1 MRWSPAPRAS
11 GLVGE
16 KLRFAL
22 VLVFL
27 CFFYIAVIAR
37 LFLWQIVRG
46 SGLSDLGRAQSS
58 QVLTIPAIRGEI
70 KSRDDFPLATNT
82 ISYFL
87 YTNPKIIKDRQDYTE
102 KLSTILADDPASVS
116 AKLSSDLYWVK
127 LATGL
132 DQDKK
137 RAIEK
142 LALAGLGFQQEY
154 TRFYPEA
161 SMAAHLIGFL
171 GKDSQGQDK
180 GYFGIEGRYDQQLS
194 GRSGKLY
201 AIRDAL
207 GNQIVGDTREDKK
220 IDGRSL
226 KLTLDRTVQFTAEKR
241 LREGVLRYNAEGGS
255 VVVMESE
262 TGAILAISSI
272 PSFDPQKYYEFD
284 PGSYTNPVLS
294 NVYEPG
300 STFKVLIMAAAIDEN
315 KVKPET
321 RCNICSG
328 PIQEGDYKIRTWND
342 KYFPNS
348 TMREVII
355 HSNNTGMVFV
365 GRKLGLS
372 NMIKYL
378 NRFGIGKITGI
389 DLQGETTGVIRDKD
403 SWYPIDLATASFGQG
418 ISITPIQLANAVNA
432 IANGGNL
439 MTPYAVSQIITE
451 EGKKIDIKPKIK
463 TKVIKEST
471 SKIIAGMMVSAV
483 EEGEAKWTKIKNYK
497 IAGKTGTAQIP
508 VAGHYDPNQTIA
520 SFVGF
525 FPADNP
531 KITMLVLVDRPK
543 TSIYGS
549 ETAAP
554 IFFNIARDLI
564 KYYNLPSQ

>member
-1 MRWSPAPRAS
+1 MKW
-11 GLVGE
+11 
-16 KLRFAL
+16 KNLRFAL
-22 VLVFL
+22 VLFTL

-37 LFLWQIVRG
+37 LFVWQVLRA
-46 SGLSDLGRAQSS
+46 SDLADLGRGQSS

-70 KSRDDFPLATNT
+70 KAKDDFPLAANA
-82 ISYFL
+82 ISYLL
-87 YTNPKIIKDRQDYTE
+87 YANPRVIKDKDDYAR
-102 KLSTILADDPASVS
+102 KLEAILEENPASIS

-127 LATGL
+127 LSVGL

-137 RAIEK
+137 HLIEK
-142 LALAGLGFQQEY
+142 LSLKGLGFQQEY

-171 GKDSQGQDK
+171 GKDSTGSNK
-180 GYFGIEGRYDQQLS
+180 GYFGVEGRYNEQLS

-207 GNQIVGDTREDKK
+207 GNQILGDTREDKK
-220 IDGRSL
+220 IDGRSV
-226 KLTLDRTVQFTAEKR
+226 KLTLDRTVQFTVEKR
-241 LREGVLRYNAEGGS
+241 LKDGVERYNADGGS
-255 VVVMESE
+255 VVIMESA
-262 TGAILAISSI
+262 TGAILAMSAV
-272 PSFDPQKYYEFD
+272 PSFNPQKYYEFD
-284 PGSYTNPVLS
+284 LNSYTNPVLS
-294 NVYEPG
+294 SLYEPG
-300 STFKVLIMAAAIDEN
+300 STFKVLVMAAAVDEGI
-315 KVKPET
+315 VKPET
-321 RCNICSG
+321 RCNICAG
-328 PIQEGDYKIRTWND
+328 PITEGDYTIRTWND
-342 KYFPNS
+342 KYFPNT
-348 TMREVII
+348 TMRDVIVN
-355 HSNNTGMVFV
+355 SNNTGMVFV

-372 NMIKYL
+372 GMIKYL
-378 NRFGIGKITGI
+378 EKFGIGKITGI
-389 DLQGETTGVIRDKD
+389 DLQGEATGAIRDEN

-418 ISITPIQLANAVNA
+418 ISITPIQLLSAVNA
-432 IANGGNL
+432 IANRGNL
-439 MTPYAVSQIITE
+439 MTPYVVSQIVSE
-451 EGKKIDIKPKIK
+451 DGKKIDIKPKIK
-463 TKVIKEST
+463 GRVIKEST
-471 SKIIAGMMVSAV
+471 SKIITNMMVSAV

-525 FPADNP
+525 LPASDP

-564 KYYNLPSQ
+564 KYYNLPPN

>member
-1 MRWSPAPRAS
+1 MKW
-11 GLVGE
+11 E
-16 KLRFAL
+16 NLRFTL
-22 VLVFL
+22 VLSFL

-37 LFLWQIVRG
+37 LFVWQVLRA
-46 SGLSDLGRAQSS
+46 SELSDLGRAQSS
-58 QVLTIPAIRGEI
+58 QISTIPAIRGEI
-70 KSRDDFPLATNT
+70 KANDDFPLATNA
-82 ISYFL
+82 ISYLL
-87 YTNPKIIKDRQDYTE
+87 YANPKVIKDKEDYVK
-102 KLSTILADDPASVS
+102 KLEAILEGDPASIS

-127 LATGL
+127 LSVGL

-137 RAIEK
+137 DLIEK
-142 LALAGLGFQQEY
+142 LSLKGLGFQQEY

-171 GKDSQGQDK
+171 GKDSKGENK
-180 GYFGIEGRYDQQLS
+180 GYFGIEGRYNVQLS
-194 GRSGKLY
+194 GRPGNLY

-207 GNQIVGDTREDKK
+207 GNQVLGDTREDKK
-220 IDGRSL
+220 IDGRSV
-226 KLTLDRTVQFTAEKR
+226 KLTLDRTVQFAVEKR
-241 LREGVLRYNAEGGS
+241 LKDGVERYNADGGS
-255 VVVMESE
+255 VVIMESE
-262 TGAILAISSI
+262 TGAILAMSAV

-284 PGSYTNPVLS
+284 LNSYTNPVLS
-294 NVYEPG
+294 NLYEPG
-300 STFKVLIMAAAIDEN
+300 STFKVLVMAAAVDEG

-321 RCNICSG
+321 RCNICAG
-328 PIQEGDYKIRTWND
+328 PITEGDYTIRTWND
-342 KYFPNS
+342 KYFPNT
-348 TMREVII
+348 TMRDVIVN
-355 HSNNTGMVFV
+355 SNNTGMVFV

-372 NMIKYL
+372 GMIKYL
-378 NRFGIGKITGI
+378 ERFGIGKITGI
-389 DLQGETTGVIRDKD
+389 DLQGEATGVIRDEN

-418 ISITPIQLANAVNA
+418 VSITPIQLLSAVNA
-432 IANGGNL
+432 VANKGNL
-439 MTPYAVSQIITE
+439 MTPYVVSQIISE
-451 EGKKIDIKPKIK
+451 DGKKIDIKPKMK
-463 TKVIKEST
+463 GRVIKEST
-471 SKIIAGMMVSAV
+471 SKIITNMMVSAV

-525 FPADNP
+525 FPASDP

-564 KYYNLPSQ
+564 KYYNLPSN

>member
-1 MRWSPAPRAS
+1 MKW
-11 GLVGE
+11 E
-16 KLRFAL
+16 NLRFTL
-22 VLVFL
+22 VLSFL
-27 CFFYIAVIAR
+27 CFSYIAVIAR
-37 LFLWQIVRG
+37 LFVWQVFRA
-46 SGLSDLGRAQSS
+46 SELSDLGRAQSS

-70 KSRDDFPLATNT
+70 KAKDDFPLAANA
-82 ISYFL
+82 ISYLL
-87 YTNPKIIKDRQDYTE
+87 YANPKVIKDKEDYVK
-102 KLSTILADDPASVS
+102 KLEGILENDPASIS

-127 LATGL
+127 LSVGL

-137 RAIEK
+137 HLIEK
-142 LALAGLGFQQEY
+142 LSLKGIGFQQEY

-171 GKDSQGQDK
+171 GKDSKGENK
-180 GYFGIEGRYDQQLS
+180 GYFGVEGRYNTQLS

-207 GNQIVGDTREDKK
+207 GNQVLGDTREDKK
-220 IDGRSL
+220 IDGRGV
-226 KLTLDRTVQFTAEKR
+226 KLTLDRTVQFAVEKR
-241 LREGVLRYNAEGGS
+241 LKDGIERYNADGGS
-255 VVVMESE
+255 VVIMESK
-262 TGAILAISSI
+262 TGAILAMSAV
-272 PSFDPQKYYEFD
+272 PSFNPEKYYEFD
-284 PGSYTNPVLS
+284 LNSYTNPVLS
-294 NVYEPG
+294 NLYEPG
-300 STFKVLIMAAAIDEN
+300 STFKVLVMAAAVDEG

-321 RCNICSG
+321 RCNICAG
-328 PIQEGDYKIRTWND
+328 PITEGDYTIRTWND
-342 KYFPNS
+342 KYFPNT
-348 TMREVII
+348 TMRDVIVN
-355 HSNNTGMVFV
+355 SNNTGMVFV

-372 NMIKYL
+372 SMIKYL
-378 NRFGIGKITGI
+378 EKFGIGKITGI
-389 DLQGETTGVIRDKD
+389 DLQGEETGVIRDEN

-418 ISITPIQLANAVNA
+418 ISITPIQLLNAVNA
-432 IANGGNL
+432 VANRGNL
-439 MTPYAVSQIITE
+439 MTPYVVSQIISDD
-451 EGKKIDIKPKIK
+451 GKKIDIISKIK
-463 TKVIKEST
+463 RRVIKEST
-471 SKIIAGMMVSAV
+471 SKIITDMMVSAV

-525 FPADNP
+525 FPASDP

-564 KYYNLPSQ
+564 KYYNLPSN